1 MRLYCTILG
10 PTGPDWAI
18 FNHISHIGA
27 HEVMTDH
34 TTSYF
39 KSNNTREEASKSNS
53 TGKDA
58 VKSNGTHGLITSDG
72 P

>member
-1 MRLYCTILG
+1 
-10 PTGPDWAI
+10 
-18 FNHISHIGA
+18 
-27 HEVMTDH
+27 MTDH

-39 KSNNTREEASKSNS
+39 MGKDALKLKSNSTGEEASKPNGTAKDALKSNSMGKDAFKSNS

-58 VKSNGTHGLITSDG
+58 FKSNSTHGLITSDG

>member
-1 MRLYCTILG
+1 
-10 PTGPDWAI
+10 
-18 FNHISHIGA
+18 
-27 HEVMTDH
+27 MTDH

-39 KSNNTREEASKSNS
+39 MGKTRLSPTVRGEEASKSNNTGKDAFKSNGTGKDAFKSNS

-58 VKSNGTHGLITSDG
+58 FKSNSTHGLITSDG